1 MDAPLQMVMLA
12 FDGNRFEGRIL
23 AELKRL
29 REEGIVRLVGLLFVR
44 KDVNGAITSLQE
56 SDLEPPT
63 ALLIGSAMRDETA
76 LRARP
81 ARDLVGPRRFA
92 SVMGG
97 AEETSLFGYTDADI
111 RRIAAEI
118 PKNTAVALALFEHM
132 WALQLK
138 EAIVDAGGFVAADGL
153 VGPAALMALEEEFG
167 RFDQL
172 AEQPLN

>member
-1 MDAPLQMVMLA
+1 MNAPLQMVMLA

-44 KDVNGAITSLQE
+44 KDADGSIMSLQE
-56 SDLEPPT
+56 SDFEPPA
-63 ALLIGSAMRDETA
+63 ALLIGSAMRDLIGA
-76 LRARP
+76 
-81 ARDLVGPRRFA
+81 RRFA
-92 SVMGG
+92 TVQGG
-97 AEETSLFGYTDADI
+97 AQEASLFGYTDADI
-111 RRIAAEI
+111 HRIAAEL
-118 PKNTAVALALFEHM
+118 PTDTAVALALFEHM

-153 VGPAALMALEEEFG
+153 VGPAALLALEEEFG

>member
-1 MDAPLQMVMLA
+1 MTAPLQMVMLA

-44 KDVNGAITSLQE
+44 KDADGSITSLQE
-56 SDLEPPT
+56 SDFEPPA
-63 ALLIGSAMRDETA
+63 ALLIGSAMRDLIGA
-76 LRARP
+76 
-81 ARDLVGPRRFA
+81 RRFA
-92 SVMGG
+92 AVQGG
-97 AEETSLFGYTDADI
+97 AEEASLFGYTDADI
-111 RRIAAEI
+111 HRIAAEI
-118 PKNTAVALALFEHM
+118 PTDTAVALALFEHT
-132 WALQLK
+132 WALTLK

-153 VGPAALMALEEEFG
+153 VGPAALLALEQEFG

>member
-1 MDAPLQMVMLA
+1 MSAPLQMVMLA

-44 KDVNGAITSLQE
+44 KDADGSITSLQE
-56 SDLEPPT
+56 SDFEPPA
-63 ALLIGSAMRDETA
+63 ALLIGSAMRDLIGA
-76 LRARP
+76 
-81 ARDLVGPRRFA
+81 RRFA
-92 SVMGG
+92 AVQGG
-97 AEETSLFGYTDADI
+97 AEEASLFGYTDADI
-111 RRIAAEI
+111 HRIAAEI
-118 PKNTAVALALFEHM
+118 PTDTAVALALFEHS

-153 VGPAALMALEEEFG
+153 VGPTALLALEQEFG

>member
-1 MDAPLQMVMLA
+1 MSAPLQMVMLA

-44 KDVNGAITSLQE
+44 KDVDGSITSLQE

-63 ALLIGSAMRDETA
+63 ALLIGSAMRDLIGT
-76 LRARP
+76 
-81 ARDLVGPRRFA
+81 RRFA
-92 SVMGG
+92 TVTGG
-97 AEETSLFGYTDADI
+97 ASETSLFGYTDADI

-118 PKNTAVALALFEHM
+118 PKDTAVALALFEHL

-153 VGPAALMALEEEFG
+153 VGPSALMALEEEFG

>member
-1 MDAPLQMVMLA
+1 MVMLA

-44 KDVNGAITSLQE
+44 KDADGSITSLQE
-56 SDLEPPT
+56 SDFEPPA
-63 ALLIGSAMRDETA
+63 ALLIGSAMRDLIGA
-76 LRARP
+76 
-81 ARDLVGPRRFA
+81 RRFA
-92 SVMGG
+92 AVQGG
-97 AEETSLFGYTDADI
+97 AEEASLFGYTDADI
-111 RRIAAEI
+111 HRIAAEI
-118 PKNTAVALALFEHM
+118 PTDTAVALALFEHS

-153 VGPAALMALEEEFG
+153 VGPAALLALEQEFG

>member
-1 MDAPLQMVMLA
+1 MSAPLQMVMLA

-44 KDVNGAITSLQE
+44 KDADGSITSLQE
-56 SDLEPPT
+56 SDFEPPA
-63 ALLIGSAMRDETA
+63 ALLIGSAMRDLIGA
-76 LRARP
+76 
-81 ARDLVGPRRFA
+81 RRFA
-92 SVMGG
+92 AVQGG
-97 AEETSLFGYTDADI
+97 AEEASLFGYTDADI
-111 RRIAAEI
+111 HRIAAEI
-118 PKNTAVALALFEHM
+118 PTDTAVALALFEHS
-132 WALQLK
+132 WALTLK

-153 VGPAALMALEEEFG
+153 VGPAALLALEQEFG

>member
-1 MDAPLQMVMLA
+1 MSAPLQMVMLA

-44 KDVNGAITSLQE
+44 KDADGSITSLQE
-56 SDLEPPT
+56 SDFEPPA
-63 ALLIGSAMRDETA
+63 ALLIGSAMRDLIGA
-76 LRARP
+76 
-81 ARDLVGPRRFA
+81 RRFA
-92 SVMGG
+92 AVQGG
-97 AEETSLFGYTDADI
+97 AEEASLFGYTDADI
-111 RRIAAEI
+111 HRIAAEI
-118 PKNTAVALALFEHM
+118 PTDTAVALALFEHS
-132 WALQLK
+132 WALELK

-153 VGPAALMALEEEFG
+153 VGPAALLALEQEFG